1 MWAWWQHFDFCFSMA
16 TDFFPC
22 GQYTAISHSLKSLA
36 GEINNIDWLIP
47 VIPVR
52 GLGNISKEV
61 RSHFLCL
68 CAEEEK
74 KLNLKIWAISAKSR
88 WLHIWVRV
96 CGEFSVCQWSK
107 QIKNNL
113 KKVPWSEGSCLLFH
127 RVASWVL
134 HLQNIRIKYRK
145 KVPDISLDVTLT
157 HSKYLNFAEVTIKAL
172 NGSYIV
178 FLHKLQ
184 IHINLSTFCLCDN
197 QDDNVGS
204 SEYGLSQTTLF
215 RPRDWST
222 TNYWVMREKW
232 VAEGCW
238 QSQENW

>member
-1 MWAWWQHFDFCFSMA
+1 M
-16 TDFFPC
+16 
-22 GQYTAISHSLKSLA
+22 
-36 GEINNIDWLIP
+36 
-47 VIPVR
+47 
-52 GLGNISKEV
+52 
-61 RSHFLCL
+61 
-68 CAEEEK
+68 
-74 KLNLKIWAISAKSR
+74 
-88 WLHIWVRV
+88 
-96 CGEFSVCQWSK
+96 
-107 QIKNNL
+107 
-113 KKVPWSEGSCLLFH
+113 PWSEGSCLLFH

-157 HSKYLNFAEVTIKAL
+157 HSKYLNFAEVTIKVL

-204 SEYGLSQTTLF
+204 IEYGLSQTTLF

-232 VAEGCW
+232 VDEGCW
-238 QSQENW
+238 QSQENWKLWLQSQRPADQSLTPSLPADFCVWCLNRSYRPHQTVKSVMLLEMEKIHLKIKNGTSRNILAAAMRHNSERMTAGHASISGDKHGKKNTTTWKILVPHHYHHHP